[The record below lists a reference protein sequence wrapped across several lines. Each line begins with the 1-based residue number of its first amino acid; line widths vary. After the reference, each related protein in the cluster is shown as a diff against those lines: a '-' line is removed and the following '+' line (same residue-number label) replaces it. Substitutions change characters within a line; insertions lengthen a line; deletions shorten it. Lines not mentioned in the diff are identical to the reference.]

1 MKDLID
7 SLTEATWV
15 PRVTHADTLEK
26 FKGLESKTK
35 ARVKKILKAIGEP
48 KVMAVYS
55 SRMIIDEA
63 SLTLAQLKGVTR
75 LKVRNVGA
83 FDSYAGPRIEIGF

>member
-1 MKDLID
+1 MKDLLD
-7 SLTEATWV
+7 SLTEATWA

-48 KVMAVYS
+48 EVMAIYS
-55 SRMIIDEA
+55 SRMIVDEDR
-63 SLTLAQLKGVTR
+63 LTLVQLKGLTR
-75 LKVRNVGA
+75 AKVRNVGA